1 LNYCFDIDGT
11 ICVTAGGDYESATP
25 MHERIER
32 VNGLYDSGN
41 TIVYFTARGSTT
53 GIDWTDFT
61 RDQLES
67 WGARYHR
74 LILGKPEADVY
85 VDDKGIHSEVFDW
98 G

>member
-1 LNYCFDIDGT
+1 
-11 ICVTAGGDYESATP
+11 